1 MLKTRRIILF
11 SAKLIKLSDIFAY
24 TEENYLEG
32 VELADGRMLYS
43 FDFWDDAAYYKPL
56 IAITYCEAG
65 VLIPSYDA
73 EKSTYGRRLCHG
85 FLSYELHGCIT
96 AIPGIYDISYE
107 LCLSSGKNIQ
117 SLISLKPVAL
127 RFISPIV
134 KSCCE

>member
-73 EKSTYGRRLCHG
+73 EKSTYGRRLCYG
-85 FLSYELHGCIT
+85 FLHMNCM
-96 AIPGIYDISYE
+96 
-107 LCLSSGKNIQ
+107 
-117 SLISLKPVAL
+117 VAL
-127 RFISPIV
+127 LPFRGFTIFHMNCVFLLARISNP
-134 KSCCE
+134 